1 MSDRTNPYLPKIY
14 IARTGDK
21 FPPFKYDA
29 TATPDTLESAT
40 TKRNGQVERV
50 RRVLQPTMVRRQISP
65 HRLLPPVLLLV
76 LVSSH
81 IFRELISTSLP
92 QIRNEVSS
100 CRRPTRCRPADPCAL
115 QVSVE
120 LQLNSIYNLVEKG
133 QSFQSDFILISTWFD
148 SRLVNPKAK
157 EVTVYGTDVFNKDLL
172 WSPKLTFANRRDLT
186 NSIEGVV
193 RVTRAGQVTVVHI
206 YFICFHS
213 SHFIRVAACKY
224 VKFSVE

>member
-1 MSDRTNPYLPKIY
+1 M
-14 IARTGDK
+14 
-21 FPPFKYDA
+21 
-29 TATPDTLESAT
+29 
-40 TKRNGQVERV
+40 
-50 RRVLQPTMVRRQISP
+50 
-65 HRLLPPVLLLV
+65 
-76 LVSSH
+76 
-81 IFRELISTSLP
+81 
-92 QIRNEVSS
+92 
-100 CRRPTRCRPADPCAL
+100 
-115 QVSVE
+115 E

-206 YFICFHS
+206 YFICFSFQSFHPT
-213 SHFIRVAACKY
+213 RYLQVLK
-224 VKFSVE
+224 VFS